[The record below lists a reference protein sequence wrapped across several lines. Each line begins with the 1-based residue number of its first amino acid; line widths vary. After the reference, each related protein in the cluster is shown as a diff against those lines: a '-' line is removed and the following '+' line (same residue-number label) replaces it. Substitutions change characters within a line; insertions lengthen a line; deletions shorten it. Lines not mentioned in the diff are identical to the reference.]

1 VGDLLIV
8 PSKLTRLGMHRDN
21 RIRIEIVAFAEGK
34 LLNAGV
40 QKASVENKTVKTIKI
55 VKNFFIA

>member
-1 VGDLLIV
+1 LPPFHEEEATYC
-8 PSKLTRLGMHRDN
+8 PSKSRK
-21 RIRIEIVAFAEGK
+21 IVAFAEGK